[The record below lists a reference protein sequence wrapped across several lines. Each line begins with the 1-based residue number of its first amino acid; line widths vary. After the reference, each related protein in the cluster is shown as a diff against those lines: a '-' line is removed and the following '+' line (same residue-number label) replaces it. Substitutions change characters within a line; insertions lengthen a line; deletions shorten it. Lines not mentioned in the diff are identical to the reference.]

1 MEVLPMKCIR
11 SLAIAFSILMLALLA
26 LPHAQA
32 QCGHVPESLVHPSSL
47 HTQFGNAHLM
57 NAALSNALSD
67 SEEGESI
74 VGMWHVTFTA
84 KTLNGSAINDTVI
97 DNALVVWHSDGTEIM
112 NSARPPQDGDF
123 CMGVWEQTGKS
134 SYKLNHFAWGGN
146 EYAPGTPNG
155 VVGIP
160 AGPTH
165 IVESV
170 SLSPDG
176 KHFSG
181 AFTLDAYHTDN
192 TVTAFTGV
200 VTATR
205 ITMKTTTADLM

>member
-1 MEVLPMKCIR
+1 MKCVR
-11 SLAIAFSILMLALLA
+11 SLAIAASTLVLALLA

-32 QCGHVPESLVHPSSL
+32 QCGNVPASLVHPSSF
-47 HTQFGNAHLM
+47 HPQSGNAHLAD
-57 NAALSNALSD
+57 AAFLKVLS
-67 SEEGESI
+67 EGGEGESI

-84 KTLNGSAINDTVI
+84 NTMNGSPISDTVI

-134 SYKLNHFAWGGN
+134 TYKLNHFAWGGN
-146 EYAPGTPNG
+146 EYAPGTADG
-155 VVGIP
+155 VVGVP

-165 IVESV
+165 ITESV
-170 SLSPDG
+170 TLSSG
-176 KHFSG
+176 GNHFAG
-181 AFTLDAYHTDN
+181 AFALDAYHTDN
-192 TVTAFTGV
+192 TVTSFTGV

-205 ITMKTTTADLM
+205 ITMTTSVNDLM